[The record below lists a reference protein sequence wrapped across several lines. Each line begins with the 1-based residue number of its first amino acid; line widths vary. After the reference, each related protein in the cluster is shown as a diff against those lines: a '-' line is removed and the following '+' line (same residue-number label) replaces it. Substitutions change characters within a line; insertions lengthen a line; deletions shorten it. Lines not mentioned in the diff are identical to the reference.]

1 MLGLLSCYD
10 GFHTVLEQLPWPRGL
25 CGMDSQNHQVMLT
38 VKLFL
43 LLLRLISIDGNKQA
57 VLLDCFADGREGRI

>member
-1 MLGLLSCYD
+1 MMVFILSLSSCPGLVGYVEWTHKITKL
-10 GFHTVLEQLPWPRGL
+10 
-25 CGMDSQNHQVMLT
+25 MLT

-57 VLLDCFADGREGRI
+57 VLLDCFVDGREGRI